1 MIMYMSE
8 AMLMSFF
15 RCH

>member
-1 MIMYMSE
+1 MIMYMCE

-15 RCH
+15 RCQ